1 MSALLGMLFGSGL
14 WLVIQSVA
22 GPKRSKIVRTKRNE
36 WPIFID
42 EIASGIQVGMSLQE
56 AFFSARTTLPLER
69 RVRFDRAYFQV
80 QHGAS
85 FNDTLQILASDIHSH
100 DFSRLVNLLLI
111 SNTQGIGQ
119 LSSLLFDFAAA
130 IRRDFD
136 LILEILAKYQTN
148 KIAARVASIAPLL
161 VLIFTSSRKEVRDIY
176 LTSEG
181 LGVLGV
187 ITLVSI
193 GGYLSMVRIASFPGV
208 KL

>member
-1 MSALLGMLFGSGL
+1 
-14 WLVIQSVA
+14 
-22 GPKRSKIVRTKRNE
+22 
-36 WPIFID
+36 
-42 EIASGIQVGMSLQE
+42 
-56 AFFSARTTLPLER
+56 
-69 RVRFDRAYFQV
+69 
-80 QHGAS
+80 
-85 FNDTLQILASDIHSH
+85 
-100 DFSRLVNLLLI
+100 VNLLLI

-130 IRRDFD
+130 IRRDYD